1 MRCICF
7 TLSHYTLFTASARCL
22 CTISV
27 YTKLVQIFII
37 CENYSGEHASQTK
50 TETNKLDFKGFEF
63 KFEVVALEFV
73 GVYQAVGV

>member
-1 MRCICF
+1 M
-7 TLSHYTLFTASARCL
+7 
-22 CTISV
+22 

-63 KFEVVALEFV
+63 KFEVVALEYV